1 MPLYWAHAEYVS
13 LIRSRHDD
21 VYFDRIELVYQRY
34 AKTEKGSKMEMWTFS
49 HQPQRIGKGKRL
61 RIITEE
67 AAKTQPKL
75 AWDEVVPLRRCVA
88 TVPGAGPKWIQG
100 LPRALGN
107 DST

>member
-75 AWDEVVPLRRCVA
+75 AWDEARPA
-88 TVPGAGPKWIQG
+88 S
-100 LPRALGN
+100 RAAWQRFQEQAPNG
-107 DST
+107 SRAA